1 MGGPQG
7 ATPIASLQGRTTHLM
22 CYVRAHKG
30 MYVLDMLVPE
40 MAMLI
45 GGTQFGYKKILLLMS
60 WNSLFNG
67 FRNKILDFCMAMPL
81 AVQNGCLD
89 SGCTTNRMIRVKG
102 RDEFIDVI
110 NSTSSIPFGDN
121 TKGMVLGNR
130 KKMITKDLSL
140 QNVILIKSFSYNLL
154 SIYHLADA
162 SYDSYFSKHHVKVFR
177 SDNLTLVLVGYVE
190 HRIYVVDLS

>member
-1 MGGPQG
+1 
-7 ATPIASLQGRTTHLM
+7 
-22 CYVRAHKG
+22 
-30 MYVLDMLVPE
+30 
-40 MAMLI
+40 
-45 GGTQFGYKKILLLMS
+45 
-60 WNSLFNG
+60 
-67 FRNKILDFCMAMPL
+67 MPL

-89 SGCTTNRMIRVKG
+89 SGCTTNRMIGRKG
-102 RDEFIDVI
+102 TQGALDEFIDMI

-140 QNVILIKSFSYNLL
+140 QNGILIKSFSYNLL